1 MSHQDIIDLLTET
14 MQPLAPWGSDHEVE
28 ELCANR
34 PDEVFIRK
42 SGKFERHEIELS
54 FEDCYDIA
62 VLAAAIRRQ
71 TVGEHAP
78 IVGADIPFGTGIQR
92 LQAMLPPTVQSESVS
107 LTIRRFEQEVSPV
120 KLITSRYDI
129 SRWNQWLK
137 RNEAREADYAE
148 ALKAFD
154 DGDLEVFLDVAIKMR
169 MNILLSGST
178 GAGKTTLARSM
189 MSLIDMTERILTI
202 EDALELVIRQPNS
215 VRLLHSKGGLSADG
229 VTPKALLEAALRM
242 RPSRIVLQE
251 LRDSES
257 AYVYCNEALTGHP
270 GSITTIHGGSAPQA
284 FKRLFTLVKGSPEG
298 QAYGDDIILDL
309 LSGAVDVII
318 PLENFGSRYAIRET
332 FFVADAQR
340 RGETARNLMGG

>member
-1 MSHQDIIDLLTET
+1 LSHQDTVDLLTET
-14 MQPLAPWGSDHEVE
+14 MQPLAPWGSDHQVE
-28 ELCANR
+28 ELTVNK
-34 PDEVFIRK
+34 PDEVFVRK
-42 SGKFERHEIELS
+42 NGKFERHDIELS
-54 FEDCYDIA
+54 FDDCYDIA
-62 VLAAAIRRQ
+62 ILAAAIRRQ
-71 TVGEHAP
+71 TVGDHAP

-92 LQAMLPPTVQSESVS
+92 LQAMLPPTVQSETVS
-107 LTIRRFEQEVSPV
+107 LTIRRFEQEVAPV
-120 KLITSRYDI
+120 KLITSRYDT

-137 RNEAREADYAE
+137 RNEAREADYVE

-154 DGDLEVFLDVAIKMR
+154 DGDLEVFLDVAIRMR

-189 MSLIDMTERILTI
+189 MSLVDMAERIITI
-202 EDALELVIRQPNS
+202 EDALELVIRQPNN

-229 VTPKALLEAALRM
+229 VTPKKLLEAALRM

-257 AYVYCNEALTGHP
+257 AYVYVNEALTGHP

-284 FKRLFTLVKGSPEG
+284 FKRLFTLVKGSEEG
-298 QAYGDDIILDL
+298 QAYGDDLIIDL
-309 LSGAVDVII
+309 LANAVDVII
-318 PLENFGSRYAIRET
+318 PLENWGSQYAIRET
-332 FFVADAQR
+332 FFVADAAR